1 MMCVT
6 DVSFSVLSGT
16 VPKEKF
22 VDCDCAPPFFSARG
36 VGSGDGRTTPPP
48 KAPTVEMIEELGPD
62 NAFLQKEELELMSSE
77 TFSGTVE
84 TLRKVT
90 DFSPDQLAKLKEKA
104 VEVL

>member
-1 MMCVT
+1 
-6 DVSFSVLSGT
+6 
-16 VPKEKF
+16 
-22 VDCDCAPPFFSARG
+22 
-36 VGSGDGRTTPPP
+36 
-48 KAPTVEMIEELGPD
+48 MIEELGPD